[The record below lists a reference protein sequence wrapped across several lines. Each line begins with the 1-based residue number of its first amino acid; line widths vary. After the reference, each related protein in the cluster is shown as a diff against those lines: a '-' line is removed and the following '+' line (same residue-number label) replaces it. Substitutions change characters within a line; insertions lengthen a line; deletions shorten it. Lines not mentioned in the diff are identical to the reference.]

1 MVDGAV
7 GDVHIR
13 CGGNTGV
20 TRGGHNFHGA
30 SNHTGKDCRDEMA
43 LRVDS
48 TGVGCS
54 IKSDYRV
61 INSIAPT
68 IQRRGGEGHFS
79 VCLNRGGFWQQKEL
93 F

>member
-1 MVDGAV
+1 M
-7 GDVHIR
+7 GDVHIL
-13 CGGNTGV
+13 CGGNADV